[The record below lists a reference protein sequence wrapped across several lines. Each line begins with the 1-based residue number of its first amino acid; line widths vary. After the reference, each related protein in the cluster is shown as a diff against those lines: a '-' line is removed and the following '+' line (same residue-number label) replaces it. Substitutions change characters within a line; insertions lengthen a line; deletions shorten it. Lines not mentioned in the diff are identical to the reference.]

1 MCGEASILMI
11 HELSAQDV
19 ESSIGISLLKV
30 AAVAFAKASIQHKL
44 DDVSPDNPE
53 NGTAPCH

>member
-1 MCGEASILMI
+1 MI

-30 AAVAFAKASIQHKL
+30 AAVALAKASIQHKL